1 MLTDECISLPQTE
14 EGLATFQIVRCETP
28 SLALHEM
35 PDLIAQ
41 EVPIA
46 LQFNGISHAVLLGTP
61 LDLEDLAVGFSY
73 TEGIVRSHNDIY
85 DVQVQHSPDGIVIDL
100 DIASACLQQLKL
112 RRRQL
117 AGRTG
122 CGLCGLESLQDVKRA
137 LPALPEPFYNVAP
150 AAVAKALHQLRQQQV
165 LHQKTGATHAAALAN
180 QAGEIQ
186 VIREDVGRHNALDK
200 LIGHLLRQDAL
211 AMAAQSLALV
221 SSRASFEMVQKT
233 AAAGIPTLVAV
244 SAPTTLAT
252 QLAEELNLLLIGFG
266 REQHFNVY
274 SHPQRLT
281 SF

>member
-1 MLTDECISLPQTE
+1 MLTDECISLNPAHD
-14 EGLATFQIVRCETP
+14 GLSNAQIIRCEAA
-28 SLALHEM
+28 SLALHET

-61 LDLEDLAVGFSY
+61 LNLEDLAVGFAY
-73 TEGIVRSHNDIY
+73 TEGIIRDIHDIY
-85 DVQVQHSPDGIVIDL
+85 DVQVQQSPQGIVIDL
-100 DIASACLQQLKL
+100 EIASACLQQLKL

-137 LPALPEPFYNVAP
+137 LPPLAEPDHQVNP
-150 AAVAKALHQLRQQQV
+150 AAIVRALHQLRERQV
-165 LHQKTGATHAAALAN
+165 LHQQTGATHAAALATLE
-180 QAGEIQ
+180 GDIQ

-211 AMAAQSLALV
+211 TMAAHSLALV

-233 AAAGIPTLVAV
+233 AAAGIPTLIAV

-252 QLAEELNLLLIGFG
+252 QLAHDLNLMLIGFG
-266 REQHFNVY
+266 REQHFNIY
-274 SHPQRLT
+274 SHPHRLT